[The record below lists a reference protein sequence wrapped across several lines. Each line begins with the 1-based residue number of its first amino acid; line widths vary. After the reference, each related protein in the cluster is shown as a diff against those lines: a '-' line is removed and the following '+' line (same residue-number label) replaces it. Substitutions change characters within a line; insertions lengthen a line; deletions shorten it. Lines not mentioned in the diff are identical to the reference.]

1 MSERSYTRIIIQ
13 SSSPVRYYSEEETAQ
28 ASHFDIPVIRRLHA
42 LGLIQSL
49 DMADEER
56 RYSEAEVE
64 RLRRIRRLRHDLGV
78 NLAGAEVILRL
89 CERLEELQRELDEYK
104 GR

>member
-64 RLRRIRRLRHDLGV
+64 RLRRMRHDLGV